1 MKPSQS
7 GRSRPHRQILSSDAW
22 VGLGLLVLVWVLN
35 HYTGLF
41 TVLENRYF
49 DSASGLTGRVPSD
62 QVVILAI
69 DDASVARIGRWPWPR
84 DVHAKVIDQ
93 LTEAKAKVVAS
104 TIFYFEP
111 QVDRGS
117 SHLGRIRDALL
128 PLTSVDASLHP
139 VLRMAEDGLKELD
152 TDSTLAQS
160 LTRSGKV
167 VLPLVFEL
175 GPAYGSPEEPLPAFA
190 QKSVVPTSPGIDLPQ
205 GVKVQ
210 WPLQTLGNAARSVG
224 HLNHEQDEV
233 DGVVRREPLLV
244 QYGDQWMPSLALV
257 TAMQALNLNS
267 KDVRFAGPG
276 RLQLGGLP
284 IPVDEMGRLLPQF
297 YPDQEGRPP
306 FAVDSFYDLYSGK
319 IPPSR
324 YAGKVVLIGTTA
336 VGVGTAFPTPVS
348 TVTNPVQVLAHNT
361 SSLLSGH
368 FFAQPAW
375 VSSFTGVTLLCVAL
389 LVSVGLP
396 RLSAAWAAVVTGVTA
411 SLLLLVGFVSIAA
424 VQLWLP
430 TVLPVGALLVAYVG
444 LTTKRF
450 LFTEASKIRS
460 DEESAETNRMMG
472 LALQGQ
478 GQLDMAF
485 DRFRRVPLSDGV
497 MDNLAN
503 LALDFE
509 RKRQFNK
516 AQAVYEWMAT
526 HNPQYKDLKARLRR
540 VRSLSETVMLGGG
553 TGGKTAS
560 LVQPDGDVAQPMLGR
575 YRIEKELGKGAMGV
589 VYQGRDPKIGRV
601 VAIKTMALAQEFDG
615 SELDDARQRFFREA
629 ETAGRLQHPH
639 IVTIYDAG
647 EDQELAYIAMEFLKG
662 QDLVVFTQRGH
673 LLPVDRVLSIAARVA
688 DALHYAHALN
698 VVHRDIKPANIMYE
712 PEADVVKV
720 TDFGIA
726 RITDASRTRTG
737 MVLGTPSF
745 MSPEQIAG
753 KKVDG
758 RSDLYSLGVTLFQL
772 LSGVLP
778 YRAESMA
785 ELMYKIANEP
795 PPDIRQT
802 NPAITP
808 AVAAVVMRA
817 MTKDLSVRYATGRD
831 MATDLRSCLSQR
843 PDEDRP

>member
-1 MKPSQS
+1 
-7 GRSRPHRQILSSDAW
+7 
-22 VGLGLLVLVWVLN
+22 LLLLVWVLN
-35 HYTGLF
+35 LYTGLF

-49 DSASGLTGRVPSD
+49 DRSSGLTGRVPSD

-69 DDASVARIGRWPWPR
+69 DDASVASIGRWPWPR

-93 LTEAKAKVVAS
+93 LTDAKAKVVAS
-104 TIFYFEP
+104 TVFYFEP
-111 QVDRGS
+111 QADRGS
-117 SHLGRIRDALL
+117 SYLGRIRDALV
-128 PLTSVDASLHP
+128 PLTAAEPSLHP
-139 VLRMAEDGLKELD
+139 VLQLAEDGLRALD
-152 TDSTLAQS
+152 TDTTLSQS
-160 LTRSGKV
+160 LNRSGRV
-167 VLPLVFEL
+167 VLPLVFET
-175 GPAYGSPEEPLPAFA
+175 GSAFGSPEQPLPAFA
-190 QKSVVPTSPGIDLPQ
+190 QKSAVSPRAGIDLPQ
-205 GVKVQ
+205 AVNVQ
-210 WPLQTLGNAARSVG
+210 LPLPTLGNAARAVG
-224 HLNHEQDEV
+224 HLNHEQDAV
-233 DGVVRREPLLV
+233 DGVVRRESLLI
-244 QYGDQWMPSLALV
+244 QYGEQWMPSLSLV
-257 TAMQALNLNS
+257 TTMQALNLTP
-267 KDVRFAGPG
+267 KDVHFTGQGMLQLG
-276 RLQLGGLP
+276 RLQ
-284 IPVDEMGRLLPQF
+284 IPVDDKGRVLPQF
-297 YPDQEGRPP
+297 YPDREDGPA
-306 FAVDSFYDLYSGK
+306 FAVDSFHDFYSGK
-319 IPPSR
+319 IPASR

-336 VGVGTAFPTPVS
+336 VGVGTAFPTAVSPVTS
-348 TVTNPVQVLAHNT
+348 PVQVLAHST

-375 VSSFTGVTLLCVAL
+375 VSSFTVVTMLCMAL
-389 LVSVGLP
+389 LVSVVLP
-396 RLSAAWAAVVTGVTA
+396 RLSAAWAAVVTGVVA
-411 SLLLLVGFVSIAA
+411 SLLLLAGFVSIAA

-430 TVLPVGALLVAYVG
+430 TVLPVGALLVAYLG

-450 LFTEASKIRS
+450 LFTEASKIRA
-460 DEESAETNRMMG
+460 DEASAETNRMMG

-485 DRFRRVPLSDGV
+485 DRFRRVPLGDGL

-526 HNPQYKDLKARLRR
+526 HNPQYKDLKARLKR

-553 TGGKTAS
+553 ASHKTAS
-560 LVQPDGDVAQPMLGR
+560 LTLTDGDIEQPMLGR
-575 YRIEKELGKGAMGV
+575 YRVEKELGKGAMGV

-615 SELDDARQRFFREA
+615 AELDDARQRFFREA

-662 QDLVVFTQRGH
+662 RDLVAFTQRDH

-712 PEADVVKV
+712 PSADVVKV

-795 PPDIRQT
+795 PPDVRQA
-802 NPAITP
+802 NPAIDSR
-808 AVAAVVMRA
+808 VAAVVMRA

-831 MATDLRSCLSQR
+831 MAADLRSCLSPQ
-843 PDEDRP
+843 PSGTQP